1 MRHTTIIGFIILLA
15 LSLGIFS
22 CSSTRHVP
30 EGEYLLKKYKIKTDN
45 KNIEKS
51 EIKKYIRQKPNQR
64 FLGMSFP
71 LFLYNLSSPHKDK
84 GISKWLRKSGEA
96 PVVWDPYMME
106 ESSRQIK
113 NYLEK
118 QGYYEARVTD
128 TAFLNDQKVTVQY
141 NLGVEQPYRVS
152 QVNYRVND
160 SVLAPFLYPDTSRL
174 PVKPGDVFSVD
185 LLEQERNMIE
195 NILRNQG
202 FYRFS
207 KDFVSYIADTS
218 ARDNTVDLTVEVN
231 PYAVQQEDEQEQE
244 QEDEDEDEPTT
255 ISHKRYR
262 IDSIYIFSD
271 YDPRE
276 AIADRQEYVEGL
288 DTLEHKN
295 LKFVFR
301 GEPGIDLDVITQSN
315 YLEPGQWYSQDETDK
330 TYQHLN
336 ALRLFQII
344 NIKYNESSDSGDS
357 LRGKLDCHIYLKKF
371 KLQSYTIELEGTNS
385 SGNIGGAGNL
395 VYTHKSIFGGAEQFQ
410 STFTGAFEI
419 LDQEKFNRIDNTLR
433 LGTEV
438 SIDFPQFMLPFLRSD
453 RFVKEYN
460 PKTTLSARYNY
471 QERPDYTRTLASM
484 TFGYRW
490 QNRNY
495 LTHYVNPVELNV
507 LRLPYLSENF
517 KRNMEDIYLRSS
529 YDDHFLSMT
538 SYSMIYNNQ
547 DMKKTRNFQYF
558 RLNAEVAGNLFTAYS
573 HITNMKKEGDHYE
586 FFGIRYAQFF
596 KLDFDFRHYQILDD
610 DERFVYR
617 LFIGGGFPYG
627 NSNALPFVEQYYS
640 GGANSLRAWNVR
652 ALGPGSYRPR
662 DDFRGYPNLTGD
674 LKLELNWEYRFKL
687 FWLLQG
693 AFFIDAGNIWSVN
706 PSDERRGALFD
717 PHDLVNEIAIG
728 TGFGIRF
735 DLSFSVLRLDLG
747 LKMKDPSYPV
757 GERWLPGNRPVNHQ
771 TIGWNIAIGYP
782 F

>member
-1 MRHTTIIGFIILLA
+1 MRHTTIIRFIIFLA

-22 CSSTRHVP
+22 CSSTRHVSD
-30 EGEYLLKKYKIKTDN
+30 EDYLLKKYKIKTNN

-71 LFLYNLSSPHKDK
+71 LFLYNLSNPDKEK
-84 GISKWLRKSGEA
+84 GINKWLRKSGEA
-96 PVVWDPYMME
+96 PVVWDPYMMK
-106 ESSRQIK
+106 ESARQIK
-113 NYLEK
+113 SYLEK
-118 QGYYEARVTD
+118 QGYYDARVTD
-128 TAFLNDQKVTVQY
+128 TALFHDQKVTVQY
-141 NLGVEQPYRVS
+141 NLDADKPYRIS

-160 SVLAPFLYPDTSRL
+160 SILSPFFYPDTSRL
-174 PVKPGDVFSVD
+174 PVKPGEVFSVD

-195 NILRNQG
+195 SILRNHG

-218 ARDNTVDLTVEVN
+218 ARGKTVDLTVAIN
-231 PYAVQQEDEQEQE
+231 PYPVQQEEGDEF
-244 QEDEDEDEPTT
+244 TT
-255 ISHKRYR
+255 TSHKRYR
-262 IDSIYIFSD
+262 IDSIYIFPD

-276 AIADRQEYVEGL
+276 AIADRQEYIEGL

-295 LKFVFR
+295 LKFVFQ
-301 GEPGIDLDVITQSN
+301 GDPDIDLDVITQSN

-336 ALRLFQII
+336 SLRLFQII
-344 NIKYNESSDSGDS
+344 NIKYNESSGERDS
-357 LRGKLDCHIYLKKF
+357 LLEKLDCHIYLKKF

-385 SGNIGGAGNL
+385 SGNMGGAGNL

-410 STFTGAFEI
+410 SKFTGAFEI
-419 LDQEKFNRIDNTLR
+419 LDQDKFNRIDNTLR

-438 SIDFPQFMLPFLRSD
+438 SIDFPQFLLPVLRSD

-460 PKTTLSARYNY
+460 PKTTLSAMYNY

-495 LTHYVNPVELNV
+495 LTHYVNPIELNV
-507 LRLPYLSENF
+507 LRLPYLSDNF

-529 YDDHFLSMT
+529 YDDHFLSVT
-538 SYSMIYNNQ
+538 SYSMIFNNQ
-547 DMKKTRNFQYF
+547 DMKKTRNFQYY
-558 RLNAEVAGNLFTAYS
+558 RLNAEIAGNLLTAFS
-573 HITNMKKEGDHYE
+573 HITNMNKVGDHYE
-586 FFGIRYAQFF
+586 LFGIRYAQFF
-596 KLDFDFRHYQILDD
+596 KLDFDFRHYQILNDQ
-610 DERFVYR
+610 ERFVYR
-617 LFIGGGFPYG
+617 LFMGGGFPYG
-627 NSNALPFVEQYYS
+627 NSNALPFVKQYYS

-662 DDFRGYPNLTGD
+662 EDFRGYPNLTGD
-674 LKLELNWEYRFKL
+674 LKLELNWEYRFKM

-693 AFFIDAGNIWSVN
+693 AFFVDAGNIWSVN
-706 PSDERRGALFD
+706 PSDERQGALFD
-717 PHDLVNEIAIG
+717 PQDFFNEIAIG

-735 DLSFSVLRLDLG
+735 DLSFSVLRLDVG
-747 LKMKDPSYPV
+747 LKMKDPSYPQ
-757 GERWLPGNRPVNHQ
+757 GERWLPGNRPVNRE
-771 TIGWNIAIGYP
+771 TVSWNIAIGYP